1 MKTRL
6 VLVPALVAGLALSLT
21 SAQAASTK
29 TLDGKKVKKITWTAT
44 AGAEAHDTDLVTS
57 LAGGPERVECE
68 APRCAKFP
76 FVFAP
81 AKGVKAQG
89 LMFTASWTAPVH
101 DIDLYVASVGKDG
114 SYTQLASCGMFAGTS
129 EKIYLERS
137 ALKPGKKYAVV
148 VDFYRTTSETITA
161 KVEFPG
167 TNTIKQTFPAAVDGT
182 QPVNCGL

>member
-1 MKTRL
+1 MLTRL

-21 SAQAASTK
+21 GAEAASTK
-29 TLDGKKVKKITWTAT
+29 TLDGKKVKTITWTAT
-44 AGAEAHDTDLVTS
+44 AGAEEHDADLVTGQ
-57 LAGGPERVECE
+57 LGGPERVECE

-81 AKGVKAQG
+81 AKGVKAKG
-89 LMFTASWTAPVH
+89 LMFTATWTVPVQ
-101 DIDLYVASVGKDG
+101 DMDFYVAAVAKDG
-114 SYTQLASCGMFAGTS
+114 SYSQIATCGTFAGTS
-129 EKIYLERS
+129 EKIYLDRS

-148 VDFYRTTSETITA
+148 VDFYRTLSDTVTA

-167 TNTIKQTFPAAVDGT
+167 TNTIKQSVPAAIDDV